1 MRSHL
6 ITSALTIA
14 LGLATPI
21 ALTIGFS
28 EIAVAQTV
36 DQRKVEADRLLQQG
50 LQQYEV
56 SQFEVALQSWQ
67 QALQIYREIKIDMV
81 KAMR

>member
-21 ALTIGFS
+21 ALTIGFP
-28 EIAVAQTV
+28 EIAVAQTA
-36 DQRKVEADRLLQQG
+36 DQRKVEADRFLNLG
-50 LQQYEV
+50 LQQFNA
-56 SQFEVALQSWQ
+56 SQFEESLKSSQ
-67 QALQIYREIKIDMV
+67 QALLI
-81 KAMR
+81 